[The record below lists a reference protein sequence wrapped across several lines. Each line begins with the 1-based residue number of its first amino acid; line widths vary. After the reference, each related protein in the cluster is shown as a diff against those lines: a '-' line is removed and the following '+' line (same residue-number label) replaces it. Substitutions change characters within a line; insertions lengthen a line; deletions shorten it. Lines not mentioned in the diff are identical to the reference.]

1 MAGATPAFVGDLR
14 LVGSSEDHY
23 FQVAHQTASRL
34 GYLGIQNASR
44 KTRPPS
50 QTPGAWAGV
59 IAEVGW
65 AGIGIKTSQ
74 EKWDKACLL
83 SSQALGAE
91 KRFLCAPAAGL
102 SDHLKGF
109 HLTLDGW
116 WAGRDEDMWKLPKS
130 HSTGDHGEGVWDVST
145 ESWVP
150 LVPTPEAPPLQ
161 VTPAPR
167 LAQDLASLLQLF
179 STPGPPTPLIFTPK
193 RSVCVRMWLR

>member
-1 MAGATPAFVGDLR
+1 VHLQQVYPIITP
-14 LVGSSEDHY
+14 Y
-23 FQVAHQTASRL
+23 
-34 GYLGIQNASR
+34 
-44 KTRPPS
+44 
-50 QTPGAWAGV
+50 
-59 IAEVGW
+59 
-65 AGIGIKTSQ
+65 
-74 EKWDKACLL
+74 
-83 SSQALGAE
+83 
-91 KRFLCAPAAGL
+91 
-102 SDHLKGF
+102 LKGF

-179 STPGPPTPLIFTPK
+179 STPGPPTRLIFTPK
-193 RSVCVRMWLR
+193 GSVCVRMWLR